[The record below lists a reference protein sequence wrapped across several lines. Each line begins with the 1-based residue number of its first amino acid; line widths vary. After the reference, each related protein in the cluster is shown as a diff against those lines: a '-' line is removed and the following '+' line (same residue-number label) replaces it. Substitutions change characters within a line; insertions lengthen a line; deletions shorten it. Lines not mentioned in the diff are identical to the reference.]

1 MAVTSLRLPFIYIS
15 KDPGQDT
22 GAAHNPEPP
31 TDKDKKTNNNKKK
44 PENDLQVKTCCS

>member
-15 KDPGQDT
+15 KDPGQGT

-31 TDKDKKTNNNKKK
+31 RDKDKKQTNKKPK
-44 PENDLQVKTCCS
+44 NDLQVKTCSS

>member
-15 KDPGQDT
+15 KDPGQGT

-31 TDKDKKTNNNKKK
+31 TDKDKKTNKQQKKTQK
-44 PENDLQVKTCCS
+44 